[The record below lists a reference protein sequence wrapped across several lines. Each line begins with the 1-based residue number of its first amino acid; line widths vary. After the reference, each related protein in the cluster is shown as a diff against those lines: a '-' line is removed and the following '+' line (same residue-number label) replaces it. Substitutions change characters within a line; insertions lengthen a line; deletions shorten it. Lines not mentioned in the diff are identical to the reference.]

1 MGGMENPLLT
11 FVSPTII
18 VGDKSEVSVANHEIA
33 HSWAGNYVT
42 NMNWDNFWL
51 NEGFTVFLERKLD
64 SMISGSIFTKI
75 SSQNGNSSMY
85 EAMLGWGLNNTFSS
99 LTPRA
104 GTQRDPYDA
113 FSSVP
118 YEKGYQFLLYLES
131 LDGELNFKK
140 FMQTYFKKWAYQS
153 INVNDMRS
161 TFELHLNEVWSSSK
175 AKDIMK
181 QIDWNT
187 WLLTGGLPPVTA
199 NFTTQEAKNATALA
213 DAYIANGGS
222 TSPSGYE
229 KFHTWFSSLQQ
240 SFIYRLLENQSKV
253 TITILTKIDKDLNL
267 SHMKN
272 PAIRS
277 LWD

>member
-131 LDGELNFKK
+131 LDGELKFKK

-222 TSPSGYE
+222 ASPSGYE
-229 KFHTWFSSLQQ
+229 KFPTWFSSLQQ

-253 TITILTKIDKDLNL
+253 TIPILTKIDKDLNL